1 MKIQIDKGLVT
12 FLFSVFLKYL
22 PYYLGAFIGLGVLH
36 YIQSELPFLARE
48 LAQMADWKELS
59 FSYTILIWFAVGIIL
74 FRTAS
79 RLLFF
84 YPARMMQRDVRVEL
98 IQRLEN
104 TLPLRYLERFDSGQI
119 FQIVGADI
127 DAIRGLVGFGLLQ
140 IGNIIIALSVLIPK
154 LASFEP
160 RLIMA
165 LTPLFVG
172 FVFFT
177 IIVAQ
182 NRKYYR
188 LTQDYQGKINQFIVE
203 SYQGKETIQN
213 YQSEAT
219 FFDLFQK
226 TSYRELLNFYQAGKG
241 IAFSIPLVP
250 LGLGISLLWGAIIVQ
265 NLDLGTAAL
274 VLFSGFIFLF
284 LEPLMFLSWIG
295 VVFARSIVSWKR
307 FKELLTLMDTPHE
320 MEEFVLSQ
328 VGKEQFQVIFWDKK
342 RDLKIEENK
351 MSAIVG
357 ATGVG
362 KSYLLKQLALIYRQ
376 KEKRVSYVAQSPY
389 LYNDTVE
396 ENIFLGL
403 DKESRDLDLAKKL
416 LKLFELEAL
425 SHDLNDLLKL
435 EVGENGKRV
444 SGGQAKRICL
454 IRSLLSDSEF
464 LFWDDPFSSVDLLL
478 ERKIMDE
485 LNQLGILKKVTI
497 ILTTHRLSTLRFCDE
512 YFLLN
517 KTLGISENGIVNQA
531 LNQKESKA
539 YEHFKD
545 QLAENLFV

>member
-1 MKIQIDKGLVT
+1 MKIQIDKGLLA

-22 PYYLGAFIGLGVLH
+22 PYYLGAFIGLGILH

-48 LAQMADWKELS
+48 LAQMADGKELS
-59 FSYTILIWFAVGIIL
+59 FSYSILIWFAAGIIL

-84 YPARMMQRDVRVEL
+84 YPARMMQRDVRVE
-98 IQRLEN
+98 IIHRLEN
-104 TLPLRYLERFDSGQI
+104 TLPLRYLEKFDSGQV

-140 IGNIIIALSVLIPK
+140 IGNIIIALSVLVPK

-160 RLIMA
+160 RLLIA

-177 IIVAQ
+177 LIVAQ

-188 LTQDYQGKINQFIVE
+188 LTQDYQGKINQFIIE

-213 YQSEAT
+213 YQSESI

-241 IAFSIPLVP
+241 IAFSLPLVP
-250 LGLGISLLWGAIIVQ
+250 LGLGISLLWGAIIVH
-265 NLDLGTAAL
+265 NLVLGTSAL

-295 VVFARSIVSWKR
+295 VVFARSFVSWKR
-307 FKELLTLMDTPHE
+307 FKELLNLMDTPHE
-320 MEEFVLSQ
+320 MEEFVLTQ
-328 VGKEQFQVIFWDKK
+328 AGKEEFQVLFWEKP
-342 RDLKIEENK
+342 RDMQITEKGF
-351 MSAIVG
+351 SALVG

-376 KEKRVSYVAQSPY
+376 KNRKVSYVAQSPY

-396 ENIFLGL
+396 SNIFLGMEQK
-403 DKESRDLDLAKKL
+403 DRNIELAKKL
-416 LKLFELEAL
+416 LKLFELEVL
-425 SHDLNDLLKL
+425 SSDMDDLLKL

-454 IRSLLSDSEF
+454 IRSLLSGADT

-485 LNQLGILKKVTI
+485 LNALGLIKDLTLVI
-497 ILTTHRLSTLRFCDE
+497 TTHRLSTLRFCDE
-512 YFLLN
+512 YFLLD
-517 KTLGISENGIVNQA
+517 KTLGISERGIVNQA
-531 LNQKESKA
+531 LIQKESKA